1 MLQQLIDK
9 KDNFELVRDQIAI
22 ILATEVTNQKSLAT
36 AGGKNPALWD
46 FKVYL
51 ERSNPLD
58 NYSSESD
65 LTPVVAVSYYN
76 SVFDGTKGDGT
87 ETQACTAQ
95 FNIDCYAIGKSGD
108 SGTGQVNGD
117 QVANESVQ
125 RIVRLVRNILE
136 APEYRWLNL
145 RGTVGK
151 RKISKIEV
159 QQASKQERDVT
170 LNVAVAT
177 LALTV
182 DMIETSPQYI
192 GQPLEYTNVNIDANG
207 LVQIDF
213 NYTS

>member
-22 ILATEVTNQKSLAT
+22 ILATEVANQKSLAT
-36 AGGKNPALWD
+36 AGGKNPDLWD

-58 NYSSESD
+58 NYASESD

-76 SVFDGTKGDGT
+76 SVFDGTKGDSV
-87 ETQACTAQ
+87 ETQACMAQ
-95 FNIDCYAIGKSGD
+95 FNIDCYAVGRSGD

-125 RIVRLVRNILE
+125 RIVRLVRNILMT
-136 APEYRWLNL
+136 PEYGWLNL

-151 RKISKIEV
+151 RKVSRVEV
-159 QQASKQERDVT
+159 QQASKSQQDAT
-170 LNVAVAT
+170 INIAVAT

-213 NYTS
+213 NYT